1 MVDEELQRLFAVL
14 QAAET
19 EWREHRLSGWQVYY
33 GTGEAIGKGDT
44 NPFTREWREREQT
57 LRAAFDAAHAAWLS
71 HLPEP
76 NQ

>member
-1 MVDEELQRLFAVL
+1 MADEELQRLFTAL

-19 EWREHRLSGWQVYY
+19 EWREHRLSGWTAYY

-57 LRAAFDAAHAAWLS
+57 LRAAFDAAHAAWMS
-71 HLPEP
+71 HLPAE
-76 NQ
+76 NE